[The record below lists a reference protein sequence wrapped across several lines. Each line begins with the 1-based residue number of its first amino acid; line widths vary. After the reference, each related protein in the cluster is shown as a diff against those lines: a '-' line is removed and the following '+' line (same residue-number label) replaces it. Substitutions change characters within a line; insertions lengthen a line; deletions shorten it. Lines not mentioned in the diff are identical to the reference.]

1 METLINKVA
10 TQFKNHK
17 IANTRVLVAVSGGLD
32 SVTLL
37 NLIAQIAP
45 ILSLEIF
52 VVHMNHNL
60 RNKESENDATF
71 VKNLSNNLGFK
82 YFIGNH
88 TLTNRN
94 NKQIS
99 SLEDLCRKAR
109 YDFFIKTAIKLKS
122 SIVILGH
129 TIDDQI
135 ETILM
140 NIIRGSGIKGLRGMK
155 FITLRNQN
163 KKDITFF
170 RPLLGITKNEL
181 INYCQQQSL
190 TFRKDSSNNLLTFT
204 RNRMRHKVIP
214 LLKKENPL
222 LIKSISQLSDT
233 MFETEK
239 LIESQLIDAWG
250 KCIEQSNED
259 LIVLKLDLLKQY
271 LPTIIDSIF
280 SKAYR
285 ILTGTNDNLT
295 YLHFDTFKKLI
306 ANNKVTQLDLPKQ
319 ITVFRTKD
327 SCILTKDKEILCPY
341 PYLNNEIHELSIP
354 GNTKFHDWQIKTE
367 INDNKT
373 KKNQNAKKFIFN
385 AEFDLES
392 LGNTLTIRNRKDG
405 DRFQPLGMNGHK
417 KLHDFFIDEKIPK
430 LWRDNIPIL
439 ETTEK
444 IAWIVGFR
452 IADWAKVTTKTKKVV
467 KCSFTLKD

>member
-1 METLINKVA
+1 METLINKFER
-10 TQFKNHK
+10 QFRNYK
-17 IANTRVLVAVSGGLD
+17 IVNTRVLVAVSGGLD

-37 NLIAQIAP
+37 NLIAQVAP
-45 ILSLEIF
+45 ILSLEVF

-60 RNKESENDATF
+60 RNKESENDVTF
-71 VKNLSNNLGFK
+71 AKNLSNNLGFK

-88 TLTNRN
+88 TLKNN
-94 NKQIS
+94 DNKQIA
-99 SLEDLCRKAR
+99 SLEALCRKAR
-109 YDFFIKTAIKLKS
+109 YNFFTKTAIKLKS

-140 NIIRGSGIKGLRGMK
+140 NFIRGSGVKGLRGMK
-155 FITLRNQN
+155 FISLRNEN
-163 KKDITFF
+163 KKDIRFF
-170 RPLLGITKNEL
+170 RPLLDITKNEL
-181 INYCQQQSL
+181 IKYCQKQSL
-190 TFRKDSSNNLLTFT
+190 TFRKDSSNDLLTFT
-204 RNRMRHKVIP
+204 RNRMRHEIIP

-222 LIKSISQLSDT
+222 LIKSISQLSNT

-250 KCIEQSNED
+250 KCIEQSNEHSII
-259 LIVLKLDLLKQY
+259 LRLDLLEQY
-271 LPTIIDSIF
+271 LPAVIDSIF

-295 YLHFDTFKKLI
+295 YLHFDAFKKLI
-306 ANNKVTQLDLPKQ
+306 KNNKVAQLDLPKQ
-319 ITVFRTKD
+319 ITVFRTKN
-327 SCILTKDKEILCPY
+327 SCILTKDKESLCPY
-341 PYLNNEIHELSIP
+341 PYLNNEIHKLSIP
-354 GNTKFHDWQIKTE
+354 GNANFHDWQIKTE
-367 INDNKT
+367 INDIKT
-373 KKNQNAKKFIFN
+373 KKTRDTEKFIFN

-392 LGNTLTIRNRKDG
+392 LGNTFTIRNRKDG
-405 DRFQPLGMNGHK
+405 DRFQPLGMSGHK

-430 LWRDNIPIL
+430 LWRNNIPIL

-467 KCSFTLKD
+467 KCSFILEN